1 MVKRK
6 RGMLDKMRKKLKLF
20 QEQLDNMLS
29 GPPFFFLLYQ
39 EASSSDSTS
48 TSNDYASVSDTEVSK
63 QPLISTVQADV
74 HCTKDG
80 DLTDVLGTDPNK
92 KFAEGKQIPEQLA
105 TRWTCFL
112 QKGFDRQMEN
122 TLLEQWNFST
132 NCSALQSP
140 IMNPEI
146 LSLLPDFNQKQD
158 TFFSKLQDQ
167 LGLGLSVLGQ
177 VFDTVK
183 SDNIDPKALLS
194 MISDASKFFSK
205 YLQVSEEKFPGENK
219 IRSKEQGIFQE
230 QRKQPNQSEE
240 EDPAIEIPLKEVKYA
255 GQLKFFKDNWEQIT
269 YNKIILQ
276 WLGGYKIPFKSR
288 PFQAKDPAMK
298 VVSVSELTILN
309 TEIKKLLLIGAIR
322 QCNPEKSH
330 STRHAASSAAF
341 KAGVSID
348 TIRKSAGWSN
358 KSNVF
363 HTFYHRPLKKE
374 TEFDDAIVGLLH
386 T

>member
-1 MVKRK
+1 
-6 RGMLDKMRKKLKLF
+6 MRESGAYFANTKIFKIIF
-20 QEQLDNMLS
+20 DFYYT
-29 GPPFFFLLYQ
+29 GPPFFFLLDQ

-48 TSNDYASVSDTEVSK
+48 TS
-63 QPLISTVQADV
+63 ADV

-194 MISDASKFFSK
+194 MISDASKFFFQR
-205 YLQVSEEKFPGENK
+205 YIIKF
-219 IRSKEQGIFQE
+219 R
-230 QRKQPNQSEE
+230 
-240 EDPAIEIPLKEVKYA
+240 AIEEC
-255 GQLKFFKDNWEQIT
+255 QLCHLLTK
-269 YNKIILQ
+269 
-276 WLGGYKIPFKSR
+276 KSKR
-288 PFQAKDPAMK
+288 
-298 VVSVSELTILN
+298 
-309 TEIKKLLLIGAIR
+309 
-322 QCNPEKSH
+322 
-330 STRHAASSAAF
+330 
-341 KAGVSID
+341 
-348 TIRKSAGWSN
+348 
-358 KSNVF
+358 
-363 HTFYHRPLKKE
+363 Y
-374 TEFDDAIVGLLH
+374 
-386 T
+386 